1 MDLSAQTRM
10 CKYNINVSHHK
21 SMKRMNNFSFASTF
35 LHSLCIRRS
44 VDSLQ
49 AELDGCIVWNNST
62 RLEALGYLYDCL
74 SRRVQSKQV
83 VKVIRHK
90 AHRRRRR
97 MVQCYSTGAGN
108 VSSHY
113 GTLVPPGE
121 YDSTCASLG
130 PLVSITE
137 TANGSVQPFLRN
149 RS

>member
-1 MDLSAQTRM
+1 M
-10 CKYNINVSHHK
+10 CKYNINLSHHK

-74 SRRVQSKQV
+74 SGRVQSKQV

-121 YDSTCASLG
+121 YDSTSASLG
-130 PLVSITE
+130 PLVFITE
-137 TANGSVQPFLRN
+137 TANGSVQPFLRD